1 MFAFYTPGDFCGLE
15 PDGNHQLTIEAVDC
29 AVMAILPRDACR
41 LRMNDDPEVN
51 AALFEGATRAL
62 ALRQRDKAALTCS
75 RDEGRYLR

>member
-1 MFAFYTPGDFCGLE
+1 
-15 PDGNHQLTIEAVDC
+15 
-29 AVMAILPRDACR
+29 VMAILPRDACR